1 MNKYKRKTAIRN
13 YFQAGLIIYTFY
25 VVYYLLFV
33 PGKTTEQI
41 ILICVFIGLVAWI
54 SALLR
59 EKRKLQ
65 IDLLLSLRAD
75 LLLKSECTKAG
86 VASKCKEEKDTL
98 VYVLGLLGY
107 KKEPLETVED
117 IDNLLKEFKK
127 LDKNE

>member
-1 MNKYKRKTAIRN
+1 MNKYKRKTTIRD
-13 YFQAGLIIYTFY
+13 FIQAGLIIYTFY

-41 ILICVFIGLVAWI
+41 IFICVFIGLVAWI
-54 SALLR
+54 STLLR

-75 LLLKSECTKAG
+75 LLLKSDYTKAG
-86 VASKCKEEKDTL
+86 VASKYKEEKDTL
-98 VYVLGLLGY
+98 VYVLDLLGY
-107 KKEPLETVED
+107 EKESLKTVED
-117 IDNLLKEFKK
+117 INNLLKEFKK